1 MTANRWIIGGVVGLL
16 AAVAAFFF
24 LRADNS
30 SATDGLTA
38 VDLPAG
44 LEREDL
50 EIVIREYI
58 LNHPEIIPEAMDRLQ
73 ERRMAQTIGLVREDL
88 ERPFEGAWA
97 GASDPEVTVVQ
108 FFDYACP
115 YCRTSMPDIDR
126 LLEENDDV
134 RIVFRELPILSP
146 ESEQA
151 ARVSLSAARQREYM
165 DFHRAMYA
173 AGRPNTQTIAEA
185 RREAGLNAAQV
196 ESDMN
201 ADAVVAELQKNL
213 ELARQLELTGTPAFI
228 VGDRVLSGAVGYDR
242 LRQAVQE
249 ARTARSGD

>member
-1 MTANRWIIGGVVGLL
+1 
-16 AAVAAFFF
+16 
-24 LRADNS
+24 
-30 SATDGLTA
+30 
-38 VDLPAG
+38 
-44 LEREDL
+44 
-50 EIVIREYI
+50 
-58 LNHPEIIPEAMDRLQ
+58 
-73 ERRMAQTIGLVREDL
+73 
-88 ERPFEGAWA
+88 
-97 GASDPEVTVVQ
+97 
-108 FFDYACP
+108 
-115 YCRTSMPDIDR
+115 MPDIDR